1 MKART
6 LITAAG
12 AALALA
18 APAAHAMP
26 LYPEGDGPAASSH
39 SALRGLQAVT
49 PDDLQGNRSVGAASS
64 SAASF
69 YSAAALTAM
78 GQRGQ
83 AMARFY
89 TATQADQTDALS
101 RYLVNNTT
109 AVRPDDRAGPLG
121 IGETPVAVVTGSP
134 SSGFDW
140 RDTGIGVGSAG
151 VLLLLGASLAATSR
165 RRSASAL
172 G

>member
-26 LYPEGDGPAASSH
+26 LYPEGDGPAAAFHSS
-39 SALRGLQAVT
+39 LRGLQAVT
-49 PDDLQGNRSVGAASS
+49 PDDLQGHRSIGAASS

-83 AMARFY
+83 AMARVY
-89 TATQADQTDALS
+89 AATQ
-101 RYLVNNTT
+101 
-109 AVRPDDRAGPLG
+109 AVRPDDRPGPLG